1 MVAKKSA
8 RSQDILQALALMLE
22 SSRGRITTAALASEL
37 GCSEAALYRH
47 FPSKTKMFEGLIDF
61 IEETI
66 FARVGGILNDEPDAI
81 NQCYRIISLTLAF
94 AEKNP
99 GISRLL
105 NGDALAGEN
114 ERLQQRVAQL
124 FNRLET
130 QLKQLL
136 REAELSQQLDIKPS
150 ITIAVDL
157 MMSLLEGKISQFVRS
172 DFKLAPTT
180 HCQQQWSALSE
191 TIYGRACST
200 PYCRR

>member
-1 MVAKKSA
+1 MVAKRSA

-47 FPSKTKMFEGLIDF
+47 FPSKTRMFEGLLEF
-61 IEETI
+61 IEDTI
-66 FARVGGILNDEPDAI
+66 FARVNGILNDEPDAI

-105 NGDALAGEN
+105 NGDALACEN

-172 DFKLAPTT
+172 EFKQLPTT
-180 HCQQQWSALSE
+180 HWQQQWLALSD
-191 TIYGRACST
+191 TIFGKPS
-200 PYCRR
+200 

>member
-1 MVAKKSA
+1 MN
-8 RSQDILQALALMLE
+8 
-22 SSRGRITTAALASEL
+22 
-37 GCSEAALYRH
+37 
-47 FPSKTKMFEGLIDF
+47 
-61 IEETI
+61 
-66 FARVGGILNDEPDAI
+66 GILNDEPDAI

-130 QLKQLL
+130 QLKQIL

-172 DFKLAPTT
+172 DFKQAPTT
-180 HCQQQWSALSE
+180 HWQQQWSASLRICFS
-191 TIYGRACST
+191 
-200 PYCRR
+200 

>member
-1 MVAKKSA
+1 MVAKRSA

-47 FPSKTKMFEGLIDF
+47 FPSKTKMFEGLVDF

-66 FARVGGILNDEPDAI
+66 FARVNGILNDEPDAI

-136 REAELSQQLDIKPS
+136 REAELGQQLNIKPS
-150 ITIAVDL
+150 ITVAVNL

-172 DFKLAPTT
+172 EFKQLPTT
-180 HCQQQWSALSE
+180 HWQQQWLALSD
-191 TIYGRACST
+191 TIFGKPS
-200 PYCRR
+200 

>member
-1 MVAKKSA
+1 MVAKRSA

-105 NGDALAGEN
+105 NGDALAAEN

-124 FNRLET
+124 FNRLEA

-172 DFKLAPTT
+172 EFKQLPTT
-180 HCQQQWSALSE
+180 HWQQQWLALSD
-191 TIYGRACST
+191 TIFGKPS
-200 PYCRR
+200 